1 MKCPKCGRFINGPCS
16 NPKCDPWYLWCTGDD
31 IHGRY
36 TQAPEPLWRRILR
49 ILKSIICLGGE

>member
-1 MKCPKCGRFINGPCS
+1 VRCPACGRFINGPCP

-36 TQAPEPLWRRILR
+36 AQAREPLWKR
-49 ILKSIICLGGE
+49 ILKYLLR